1 VYNNNLKK
9 SFNRVIDSKLCIFPP
24 ILMIWHF
31 FEGNLVFKDHDT
43 DTHNDEAL
51 KMLNLANMDEDDFFD
66 ED

>member
-1 VYNNNLKK
+1 MHF
-9 SFNRVIDSKLCIFPP
+9 STDSHDMAF
-24 ILMIWHF
+24 F